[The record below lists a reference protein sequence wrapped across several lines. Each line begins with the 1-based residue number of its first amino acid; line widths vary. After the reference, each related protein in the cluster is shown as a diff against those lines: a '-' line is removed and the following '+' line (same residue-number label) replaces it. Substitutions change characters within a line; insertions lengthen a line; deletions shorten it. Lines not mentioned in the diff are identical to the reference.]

1 MRGRGTFPAR
11 WLRHCKGRKNRAV
24 RTRCS
29 SRELRLSVLYFP
41 FSEATPTSEKTVR
54 STFDISCCRLL
65 KVTVVKKAVKQT
77 SRLPTFGALN
87 CVVFRLKLLA
97 WR

>member
-1 MRGRGTFPAR
+1 
-11 WLRHCKGRKNRAV
+11 AV

-29 SRELRLSVLYFP
+29 PRELRLSVLYFP

-65 KVTVVKKAVKQT
+65 KVTAGDQKTLVARDFGI
-77 SRLPTFGALN
+77 SRETLYQYL
-87 CVVFRLKLLA
+87 RED
-97 WR
+97 